1 MDREEREKEGGHAGM
16 LIYYIKQV
24 SYSNWSLLTH
34 PTDLYSIYYTGGKG
48 EGEGR

>member
-24 SYSNWSLLTH
+24 SYHLTH